1 MSFTCAQFVSPLAA
15 VLLLGLIGCGDV
27 SEEGEA
33 ALSLSGLAR
42 GEALYQ
48 MHCAQCHG
56 AEGEGNAGFPSLQ
69 TPHINMQSDGKL
81 FALIQSGTGGRMPAF
96 QEVLS
101 EEEVVDV
108 IDYLRSLQASASDE

>member
-1 MSFTCAQFVSPLAA
+1 MSFTRARFASPLST
-15 VLLLGLIGCGDV
+15 VLFLGFIGCGDV

-33 ALSLSGLAR
+33 VPPPSGLER

-56 AEGEGNAGFPSLQ
+56 AEGEGRAGFPSLQ

-96 QEVLS
+96 QNVLGD
-101 EEEVVDV
+101 EEVIDV
-108 IDYLRSLQASASDE
+108 IDYLRSFQASTSDE